1 MVSRLFFRYSFR
13 ILVLTSYGL
22 CQPIFSPIFYD
33 TPDGVERQ
41 LFLNTCVYVC
51 PIRSDG
57 IKFPPP
63 SRRRRLRILK
73 GERDEPFWIS

>member
-1 MVSRLFFRYSFR
+1 
-13 ILVLTSYGL
+13 
-22 CQPIFSPIFYD
+22 
-33 TPDGVERQ
+33 
-41 LFLNTCVYVC
+41 VYVC